1 MKFKFVTYVSTAA
14 VLSGLLMATQPASA
28 ITGLADNKSSALE
41 VLPDNHYRWK
51 LQTAADEDWFLWKN
65 KTADEH
71 DVSASFTSPSGKNYD
86 LEVQYVTPEK
96 TIVIK
101 AEDHGQGGTDS
112 IHLTSIKPGESVYM
126 RLKSHDGDYSTTS
139 NYDFTYSIK

>member
-86 LEVQYVTPEK
+86 FEVQYVTPEK

-112 IHLTSIKPGESVYM
+112 IHLTSIKPEESVYM